1 MYFAQNKHDDT
12 EQVEGY
18 KVEFFAWIANRNV
31 LLLFCTIFDLQTYNS
46 VALWQGKN
54 YNICKTKGKIN
65 YTRTLVETIHNHS
78 WNVSLE
84 VT

>member
-1 MYFAQNKHDDT
+1 MMTQNKTRNIKLNSLLELPT
-12 EQVEGY
+12 EMYCYCSVQSLICKHFVYEG
-18 KVEFFAWIANRNV
+18 K
-31 LLLFCTIFDLQTYNS
+31 
-46 VALWQGKN
+46 K
-54 YNICKTKGKIN
+54 YNIYKPKGKIN

>member
-31 LLLFCTIFDLQTYNS
+31 LLLFRTIFDLQTYI
-46 VALWQGKN
+46 VYEGKN
-54 YNICKTKGKIN
+54 NNIYKPKGKIN

>member
-46 VALWQGKN
+46 SYDRV
-54 YNICKTKGKIN
+54 KI
-65 YTRTLVETIHNHS
+65 TIFAKLK
-78 WNVSLE
+78 VKLIILAP
-84 VT
+84 

>member
-1 MYFAQNKHDDT
+1 MTQNKTRDIKLDSLLELPT
-12 EQVEGY
+12 EMY
-18 KVEFFAWIANRNV
+18 
-31 LLLFCTIFDLQTYNS
+31 CYCS
-46 VALWQGKN
+46 VQYLICKHIILSLN

>member
-1 MYFAQNKHDDT
+1 MTQNKTRDIKLNSLLELPT
-12 EQVEGY
+12 EMYCYCSVQYLIY
-18 KVEFFAWIANRNV
+18 KH
-31 LLLFCTIFDLQTYNS
+31 TILSLD
-46 VALWQGKN
+46 GKD
-54 YNICKTKGKIN
+54 YNIYKPKGKIN